1 MGVEVTIDRMVG
13 LGMFIAPFPGG
24 ECGEEGAGK
33 FGGSRTKKVL
43 VLLQT
48 IGVQHLVGAVAEGG
62 LEYGTIAL
70 EGWLLASETRKRT
83 ALQ

>member
-1 MGVEVTIDRMVG
+1 MCVEVAINRMVG

-24 ECGEEGAGK
+24 ECGEEGTGK

-62 LEYGTIAL
+62 LEDGTIGL
-70 EGWLLASETRKRT
+70 DCRLLASETRKRT